1 LAEADK
7 IVGGEQKT
15 LADLMAVDTEQIEL
29 PGFVPTIDQP
39 VPPASSCVQTTD
51 NDVTTA
57 SSKLALHTVEQRPKI
72 DDQVIP
78 FVVKR
83 PRHADCSCRAFVRDG
98 RFGEQPQLVR
108 RQHRQQ
114 RYRRS
119 ERLSAVALGRGCFDR
134 LLRDVVPQLLE
145 AVVRPRLGRE
155 DVQHDVAEV
164 ADDPRRLALAVGGP
178 R

>member
-1 LAEADK
+1 MAEADK

-15 LADLMAVDTEQIEL
+15 LTDLMAVDTEQIEL

-78 FVVKR
+78 FVVSTGNNGT
-83 PRHADCSCRAFVRDG
+83 A
-98 RFGEQPQLVR
+98 
-108 RQHRQQ
+108 
-114 RYRRS
+114 
-119 ERLSAVALGRGCFDR
+119 
-134 LLRDVVPQLLE
+134 E
-145 AVVRPRLGRE
+145 ANAGLPSL
-155 DVQHDVAEV
+155 
-164 ADDPRRLALAVGGP
+164 
-178 R
+178 